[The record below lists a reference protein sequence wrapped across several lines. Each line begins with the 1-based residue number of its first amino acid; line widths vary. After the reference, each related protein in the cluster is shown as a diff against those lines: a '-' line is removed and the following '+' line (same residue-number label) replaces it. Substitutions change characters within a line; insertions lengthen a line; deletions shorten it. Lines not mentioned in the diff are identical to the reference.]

1 MHTLP
6 ALSGSEKHLLTQL
19 YQTSKLLLACLI
31 LQLPF
36 GLWHFTQG
44 PAFALLNIVIHIA
57 VIAIVVRMC
66 TRQQFYSARR
76 IMLFGFMSFVSLA
89 AIIWQQPGIPYFLLL
104 GTVTCGF
111 FFRRKELKSQ
121 RMWAAAFAL
130 MFIALNLQSFTSS
143 SGLELAVHV
152 SNTITLACAS
162 LLILYTLDIHSKR
175 RWLHMLASQRQ
186 MQERLQQLLPPVACS
201 PAQSMS
207 SGETFPIDSCAVL
220 FADMAGYKSLTTK
233 LDDEDIV
240 CVLNALYQRFD
251 QRAQLMGICRI
262 KTNGDEYMAALSGAF
277 TSRENQ
283 HCDVAEDMLRFARQI
298 SQDFCQVTSEFSI
311 GVELRIGIALGP
323 VRGGMIGLQRPAF
336 DIWGRT
342 VNLASLL
349 EQVSPPGFIT
359 ACPQFYEALSA
370 SKNQVT
376 CRKGVALP
384 DGPGYALRFTTNQA
398 VDTRHLNTE
407 LKPGRSHAIMRGEFS
422 TE

>member
-1 MHTLP
+1 MNTAP
-6 ALSGSEKHLLTQL
+6 ALTGSEKHLLTQL
-19 YQTSKLLLACLI
+19 HQTSRLLLACLA

-36 GLWHFTQG
+36 GLWHVLQG
-44 PAFALLNIVIHIA
+44 PSFALLNILIHIA
-57 VIAIVVRMC
+57 VILMVVKLC
-66 TRQQFYSARR
+66 TRQQFYTARQW
-76 IMLFGFMSFVSLA
+76 MLAGFMSFVTLA
-89 AIIWQQPGIPYFLLL
+89 TVIWQQPGIPYFLLL
-104 GTVTCGF
+104 GAVTCGF
-111 FFRRKELKSQ
+111 FFRRKEVKSQ

-130 MFIALNLQSFTSS
+130 MFIVLNLQGFTTS

-175 RWLHMLASQRQ
+175 RWLHLLASQRQ
-186 MQERLQQLLPPVACS
+186 MHERLQQLLPPVACS
-201 PAQSMS
+201 PAQRTSA
-207 SGETFPIDSCAVL
+207 GETFPIDSCAVL
-220 FADMAGYKSLTTK
+220 FADMAGYKSLTTT

-277 TSRENQ
+277 TACENP
-283 HCDVAEDMLRFARQI
+283 HCDVAEDMLCYARQI
-298 SQDFCQVTSEFSI
+298 SQDFHQVASEFSI

-349 EQVSPPGFIT
+349 EQLSPPGLIT

-370 SKNQVT
+370 SKSQVT
-376 CRKGVALP
+376 GVRGVALP
-384 DGPGYALRFTTNQA
+384 DGPGYALQFTT
-398 VDTRHLNTE
+398 
-407 LKPGRSHAIMRGEFS
+407 
-422 TE
+422 

>member
-19 YQTSKLLLACLI
+19 HQTSQLLLACLI

-36 GLWHFTQG
+36 GLWYFAQG
-44 PAFALLNIVIHIA
+44 PALALLNIVTHIA
-57 VIAIVVRMC
+57 VIATVIHLC
-66 TRQQFYSARR
+66 SRQQFYRARR
-76 IMLFGFMSFVSLA
+76 VMLLGFMSFVTLA
-89 AIIWQQPGIPYFLLL
+89 TIIWQQPGIPYFLLL

-111 FFRRKELKSQ
+111 FFRRKEMKSQ

-130 MFIALNLQSFTSS
+130 MFIALNLQGFTSP
-143 SGLELAVHV
+143 SGLKLAVYV

-162 LLILYTLDIHSKR
+162 LLILYTLDLHSKR

-186 MQERLQQLLPPVACS
+186 MQDRLQQLLPPVEYS
-201 PAQSMS
+201 PTQGTSA
-207 SGETFPIDSCAVL
+207 GETFPIDSCVVL

-262 KTNGDEYMAALSGAF
+262 KTNGDEYMAALSNAF

-283 HCDVAEDMLRFARQI
+283 QCDVAEDMLRYARQI
-298 SQDFCQVTSEFSI
+298 SQDFHQVASEFAI

-342 VNLASLL
+342 VNLASVL
-349 EQVSPPGFIT
+349 EDLSHPGFIT
-359 ACPQFYEALSA
+359 ACPQFYEALSV
-370 SKNQVT
+370 SKKQATGV
-376 CRKGVALP
+376 KGVALP
-384 DGPGYALRFTTNQA
+384 DGPGYALQFRTSPA
-398 VDTRHLNTE
+398 ANT
-407 LKPGRSHAIMRGEFS
+407 PSQIQN
-422 TE
+422 